1 MTYIR
6 YALLGIMVLLAVT
19 VALANYQSVT
29 LALWPDT
36 ITAFVGFGFSVTLPL
51 FIIVGLAVGLGL
63 VLGLIW
69 EWVRERRFRAEVARL
84 RQALAQAQAQNQ
96 ARNQA
101 GQQVADTA
109 PAAQTGRGRQ
119 APQEDVL
126 AILEEDRAAR

>member
-6 YALLGIMVLLAVT
+6 YALAGILVLLAAT
-19 VALANYQSVT
+19 VALANNQMVT

-36 ITAFVGFGFSVTLPL
+36 ITAFIGFGFSVTLPL

-84 RQALAQAQAQNQ
+84 RKALSEAQAQ
-96 ARNQA
+96 NQA
-101 GQQVADTA
+101 GQQVAASA
-109 PAAQTGRGRQ
+109 PAAQTGRARQ
-119 APQEDVL
+119 APQEEVL
-126 AILEEDRAAR
+126 AILEEDRPAR